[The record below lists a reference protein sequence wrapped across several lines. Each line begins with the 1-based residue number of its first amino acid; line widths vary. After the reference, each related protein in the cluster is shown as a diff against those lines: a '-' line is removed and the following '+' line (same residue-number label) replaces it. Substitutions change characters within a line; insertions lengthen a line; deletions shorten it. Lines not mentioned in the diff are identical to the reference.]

1 MPASNVEVLTG
12 ELVKMTITPFDDEE
26 YENPSSE
33 DPLELMYNPT
43 TYSREYANVFEEKEV
58 EGSQKT
64 LTYKQTESPTM
75 TFEFLFDALG
85 TSLSGSSNMARQIMA
100 DKRTDKVIDN
110 FLQFAFMVQGDTHQ
124 PRYLRLQWG
133 DFLFEGRAEKAT
145 VTHKLFD
152 TNGYPLRSTVNCT
165 FKTHKSLDQQA
176 KETNKQSPD
185 LTKQKL
191 VGAEDTLP
199 LVSFDEY
206 QRPDYYLELARVNR
220 INNFRRLASGRK
232 LVLPPVDKTVV
243 DGQ

>member
-1 MPASNVEVLTG
+1 MLASNVLAPSG

-26 YENPSSE
+26 YSTASSE
-33 DPLELMYNPT
+33 EPLELMYNPT
-43 TYSREYANVFEEKEV
+43 TYSREYANVFEEVEV

-64 LTYKQTESPTM
+64 LKYKQTESPTM

-85 TSLSGSSNMARQIMA
+85 TSLSGSSNMARQIIA

-110 FLQFAFMVQGDTHQ
+110 FLEFAFMVQGDTHQ

-152 TNGYPLRSTVNCT
+152 TSGYPIRSTVNCT

-191 VGAEDTLP
+191 VREQDTLP
-199 LVSFDEY
+199 LLSHDEY
-206 QRPDYYLELARVNR
+206 QHTGYYLELARVNR
-220 INNFRRLASGRK
+220 VNNFRKLTVGQK
-232 LVLPPVDKTVV
+232 LVLPPVEKTTEN
-243 DGQ
+243 G

>member
-1 MPASNVEVLTG
+1 MSASNVEAPSG
-12 ELVKMTITPFDDEE
+12 ELIKMTITPFDDEE
-26 YENPSSE
+26 YKNASSE
-33 DPLELMYNPT
+33 EPLELMYNPT
-43 TYSREYANVFEEKEV
+43 TYSREYSNVFEEVEV
-58 EGSQKT
+58 DGSQKT
-64 LTYKQTESPTM
+64 LKYKQTESPTM

-85 TSLSGSSNMARQIMA
+85 TSLSGSSNMARQIIE
-100 DKRTDKVIDN
+100 DKRTDKVIDD
-110 FLQFAFMVQGDTHQ
+110 FLEFAFMVQGDTHQ

-152 TNGYPLRSTVNCT
+152 TNGYPIRSTVNCT

-191 VGAEDTLP
+191 VGEEDTLP

-206 QRPDYYLELARVNR
+206 QEPGYYLELARINR
-220 INNFRRLASGRK
+220 INNFRKLRVGRK
-232 LVLPPVDKTVV
+232 LVLPPVEKTAEN
-243 DGQ
+243 G